1 LKRFPF
7 LGCVPIK
14 KPKELLAVIRKIEE
28 RGSLEVASRTL
39 QVGQIFSIATGRAE
53 PADLRGAL
61 QPRKAANYSFQE
73 KSFVNF

>member
-1 LKRFPF
+1 

-28 RGSLEVASRTL
+28 RGSLEVAHRTL
-39 QVGQIFSIATGRAE
+39 QEVGRIFRYAIALGRAE

-61 QPRKAANYSFQE
+61 QPRKAANYSSQK